1 MTCLG
6 LIIISHFIFTKIFAL
21 PNVCLNIMPHI
32 ILMNLILKVAPL
44 IFIENHQSLYLQL
57 KKAIKEK
64 HDARLSLNHPT
75 QCPNRVNVL

>member
-1 MTCLG
+1 MTCLD
-6 LIIISHFIFTKIFAL
+6 LIIISHLIFTKIFAL

-32 ILMNLILKVAPL
+32 ILTDLIL
-44 IFIENHQSLYLQL
+44 IFIENHQSLDLQL

-64 HDARLSLNHPT
+64 HDARLSPNHPT